1 MVFLTIFFSI
11 LFSIYIFIDNIK
23 NKEIVNNDTY
33 YLLNKNTTKK
43 QILYELKSRKIDIS
57 LLDWVISSF
66 LHKSIF
72 IPKAGEYLIP
82 KNLTV
87 FEIQKLFQYGKTITR
102 HFTLVEGSTAS
113 QLKSN
118 FLKPYKQTIFI
129 DDNPTDLKDIKD
141 NFPQVT
147 TMNRNLFNDWRE
159 LI

>member
-23 NKEIVNNDTY
+23 NKEVVNNDTY

-57 LLDWVISSF
+57 LLDWAISSF
-66 LHKSIF
+66 FHKSNF

-87 FEIQKLFQYGKTITR
+87 FEIQKLFLG
-102 HFTLVEGSTAS
+102 GSVIIHQKET
-113 QLKSN
+113 QIET
-118 FLKPYKQTIFI
+118 P
-129 DDNPTDLKDIKD
+129 
-141 NFPQVT
+141 
-147 TMNRNLFNDWRE
+147 
-159 LI
+159 

>member
-23 NKEIVNNDTY
+23 NKEIVNNNTY

-57 LLDWVISSF
+57 LFDWVISSF
-66 LHKSIF
+66 FHKSIF

-118 FLKPYKQTIFI
+118 LISNPFLTGDIGILKEGIYKPDTYFFKYGYSR
-129 DDNPTDLKDIKD
+129 KK
-141 NFPQVT
+141 
-147 TMNRNLFNDWRE
+147 
-159 LI
+159 